1 MISPITIL
9 SVSDKELIAE
19 ELLEDGGREIL
30 GVSRVWTDPDNIR
43 TEFSVIIRDDLQ
55 GLGLGSF
62 LMGAIIDYSRSV
74 GTLEMIGKIMVEN
87 HPMRG
92 LMKYLGFKA
101 AYNMEEQVIDAV
113 LPLNEP
119 TTEWQQHRLNN
130 ASD

>member
-1 MISPITIL
+1 MAF
-9 SVSDKELIAE
+9 IAE

-55 GLGLGSF
+55 GLGLGSL
-62 LMGAIIDYSRSV
+62 LMNAIIDYSRSV

-101 AYNMEEQVIDAV
+101 TYNMDEQVIDAV
-113 LPLNEP
+113 LPLNKP

-130 ASD
+130 AVD